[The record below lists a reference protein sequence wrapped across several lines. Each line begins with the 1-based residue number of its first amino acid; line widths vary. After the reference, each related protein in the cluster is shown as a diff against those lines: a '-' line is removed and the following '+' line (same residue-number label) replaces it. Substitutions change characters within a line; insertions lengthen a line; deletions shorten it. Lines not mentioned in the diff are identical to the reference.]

1 MPCKCT
7 PQIEAAKKAILET
20 DTNSLE
26 NIASFLDE
34 HDSALSD
41 AFAQLGEGIKDHAT
55 KCCGDYQDKILIPKV
70 YAGYP
75 HEVTVG
81 YDEDGNP
88 IIDTVG
94 AVGDYNGAL
103 HERNG
108 VAYFGINVDKDKFD
122 ADLEEDKRRWDL
134 LRKDD
139 TDNNDIAK
147 TILTVVAPI
156 LAGIS
161 MVKYTK
167 FLNGLDAVQ
176 EDLRKMVD
184 YGRSQVE
191 ALDTPVTELALKMV
205 ASADADNAKLDALL
219 DGVLKARGDKAWDQ
233 WEGVWKPVEDAFVGK
248 LPQLMDTAMTLLTT
262 AQTALNALVPDAKAY
277 FDANYSGGEAAF
289 SQAALE
295 KAACLVDA
303 LCDIQTWLNDNAKKI
318 EAHWDA
324 AYKANEATLNAAT
337 TTGGTDGV
345 ADNKKATDKL
355 YAMGEKRDAYFD
367 SAYSGGE
374 TALAGKVLAD
384 GATHSGSSVADHDI
398 EVADADTR
406 KAYFDAH
413 YAGGEGGLAETTLQE
428 AIDLVAKL
436 SDSWDWF
443 REHSD
448 ETHNFWRDFYKGPES
463 TTAPVVIERGA
474 VMSDLSEEIIR
485 EIHDL
490 AKTMEQ
496 WWHDVYQAA
505 EQIAMPRIIET
516 GKVASEQQEESWD
529 FFEQRYKDLWQRW
542 DENWYPCDKKDL
554 KFHCDMW
561 DRHNMLEDIKSNAD
575 LARNQADINYE
586 AHSEHGLPCET
597 KRLDEICAMPIY
609 EPKYCQVE
617 GKAVLHVRAQ
627 IDRAKRTAVQ
637 CHTKFCCGAAEDV
650 LRQMDIERAKA
661 ETAALQAAH
670 RYEQWWYVQEENRRH
685 KYHQDIFQVS
695 EKWPDNVVR
704 ALDHST
710 QANDRIIE
718 DIHKRIVRGYEYLSN
733 MQTAGNTVMQAVQ
746 DAIRFS
752 IEGVRT
758 GQFYL
763 TSALDAYDRAQRD
776 AQENVSLALRAIELG
791 HFFPELA
798 SRLQQMA
805 QQTAEAAGR
814 LGTQMVDLGHFH
826 PRLASTLMSTA
837 STAASNGTSSG
848 INMARIGHDHFTNAT
863 QNVSASGD
871 KANAAVAHAIDALA
885 KGPQYAQLAAN
896 KAKMAADVGLQGW
909 QNGNYTVQNGHFWK
923 ELEMKGAG
931 QAAAQGMDQLKLV
944 SNSLMMGQKYM
955 ALSLDFANSEMKG
968 RASRLADALARAT
981 ALMDV
986 HYRGAAGTGRT
997 GAAAMEIGMGHM
1009 ASIFNTTMQYLGA
1022 KSAPYY
1028 PRTVH
1033 EYGRTSGYHAA
1044 ATNYTLPGP
1053 ASVPSSGGNPGASD
1067 WGPGERGL

>member
-1 MPCKCT
+1 MPCKCI
-7 PQIEAAKKAILET
+7 PQIEAAKKEILEG
-20 DTNSLE
+20 DINSLK

-34 HDSALSD
+34 QDTALSD
-41 AFAQLGEGIKDHAT
+41 AFAQLGDGIAEHAT
-55 KCCGDYQDKILIPKV
+55 KCCENYQNNVLIPKV
-70 YAGYP
+70 YDGYP
-75 HEVTVG
+75 RQYVVG
-81 YDEDGNP
+81 YDADGNP
-88 IIDTVG
+88 IYETAG
-94 AVGDYNGAL
+94 AVADYNASL
-103 HERNG
+103 HGRND
-108 VAYFGINVDKDKFD
+108 VMRYGIDKTKEQFD
-122 ADLEEDKRRWDL
+122 ADLAEDKRRWNL
-134 LRKDD
+134 LRGDDD
-139 TDNNDIAK
+139 TKNGWATTIMSVAAGVIAGVG
-147 TILTVVAPI
+147 LT
-156 LAGIS
+156 
-161 MVKYTK
+161 KYVR

-184 YGRSQVE
+184 YGRSQVA

-219 DGVLKARGDKAWDQ
+219 DGVLKAHGDKAWGQ
-233 WEGVWKPVEDAFVGK
+233 WEGVWKPQEDAFAGK

-262 AQTALNALVPDAKAY
+262 AQTSLNALVPDAKAY
-277 FDANYSGGEAAF
+277 FDANYSGGEGTF
-289 SQAALE
+289 SQTALE

-324 AYKANEATLNAAT
+324 AYKAHEATLNAAT

-345 ADNKKATDKL
+345 TDNKKATDKL

-374 TALAGKVLAD
+374 SALAGKVLAD
-384 GATHSGSSVADHDI
+384 GVTHSGSSVADHDI
-398 EVADADTR
+398 EVADANTR

-436 SDSWDWF
+436 SDSWEWF

-448 ETHNFWRDFYKGPES
+448 EMHNFWRDFYKGPES

-474 VMSDLSEEIIR
+474 TMSDLSEEIIR

-490 AKTMEQ
+490 AKLMEQ

-561 DRHNMLEDIKSNAD
+561 DNHNMLEDIKSNAD
-575 LARNQADINYE
+575 LARDQADINYE

-597 KRLDEICAMPIY
+597 KRLDEICAMTPY

-627 IDRAKRTAVQ
+627 VDRAKRTAVQ
-637 CHTKFCCGAAEDV
+637 CHTKFCCGASEDV

-685 KYHQDIFQVS
+685 RYHQDIFQVS

-710 QANDRIIE
+710 TANDRIIE

-776 AQENVSLALRAIELG
+776 AQENVNLALRAIELG
-791 HFFPELA
+791 HFFPDIA
-798 SRLQQMA
+798 MRLQQLAM
-805 QQTAEAAGR
+805 QTAEAAGR
-814 LGTQMVDLGHFH
+814 LGNQMVELGHFH
-826 PRLASTLMSTA
+826 PRLAATLMSTA
-837 STAASNGTSSG
+837 STAAANGTSSG
-848 INMARIGHDHFTNAT
+848 INMARTGHDHFTSAT

-871 KANAAVAHAIDALA
+871 KANAAVAHAINALA

-923 ELEMKGAG
+923 ELELKGAG
-931 QAAAQGMDQLKLV
+931 QAAAQGMDQLKLAL
-944 SNSLMMGQKYM
+944 NGLMLGQKYM
-955 ALSLDFANSEMKG
+955 GLSLDFARSELTG
-968 RASRLADALARAT
+968 RANRLSDALAKAT
-981 ALMDV
+981 ALMNV
-986 HYRGAAGTGRT
+986 HYQGAASTGRAGT
-997 GAAAMEIGMGHM
+997 AAMEVGMGQTAM
-1009 ASIFNTTMQYLGA
+1009 IFNSALQYLGD

-1028 PRTVH
+1028 PRTAH
-1033 EYGRTSGYHAA
+1033 EYGMTSGYYAA
-1044 ATNYTLPGP
+1044 STNYSLPGP
-1053 ASVPSSGGNPGASD
+1053 MNVPSSGGSSGAGD
-1067 WGPGERGL
+1067 WGPGEIGL